1 MTEQLLSREDL
12 AFLLHEVLQ
21 VENLTKFPRYQDHSR
36 ETFDDVIEVSRQLA
50 LDQFAPIN
58 RAGDLAEPQL
68 EGETVH
74 LIPELGPALTAYAEA
89 GLVGATADEALG
101 GVQLPHV
108 IHQASFLWF
117 QAANIA
123 AASFPLLTTAAAHLL
138 IEHGSPEQVETYARR
153 MLSGEWFGT
162 MCLSEPSVGSSLAD
176 VATVAHPQPDG
187 SYRVVGQKVWIS
199 AGEHELSDNIVHLV
213 LARTPHGPPG
223 VRGLSLFIVPKW
235 LPAMN
240 GGAAERNDVRIT
252 GLNHKLGYRGIP
264 NTLLTFGEDK
274 GAVGHLVGREG
285 DGLSQM
291 FAMMNEAR
299 IGVGA
304 GGAALASAAFR
315 HALAYAR
322 ERRQGRVPGHKN
334 PDASPVPLVRH
345 ADVRRMLLA
354 SKSYA
359 EGSIA
364 LVLFAA
370 TLLDTSRYSEDPQER
385 TRALQLLDVLTPV
398 VKSWPSEWGL
408 RTTDLAIQVLGGAG
422 YTRDH
427 PVEQY
432 YRDSRLNPIHEG
444 TTGIQAID
452 LLGRKVRQQDGV
464 GLKVLREA
472 IAETATTV
480 DELAAAAPSGSESAA
495 ELLEW
500 TASLSAQA
508 DRLVEVTARVW
519 AAREPERALADAS
532 TYLEAC
538 GHIVIAWM
546 WLQQAIAAHGRTGA
560 FYEGKRAAAR
570 YFLTREL
577 PLADTWFDVLDMRDD
592 LLVDLDDT
600 CL

>member
-1 MTEQLLSREDL
+1 MTEQLLSRQDL
-12 AFLLHEVLQ
+12 AFLLHDVLQ
-21 VENLTKFPRYQDHSR
+21 VENLTKFPRYREHSR
-36 ETFDDVIEVSRQLA
+36 ETFDDIIEVSRQLA
-50 LDQFAPIN
+50 LARFMPIN
-58 RAGDLAEPQL
+58 RAGDLAEPRQQ
-68 EGETVH
+68 GDTVH
-74 LIPELGPALTAYAEA
+74 LIPELGLALSAYAEA
-89 GLVGATADEALG
+89 GLVGATADEAIG

-138 IEHGSPEQVETYARR
+138 IEHGSPEQVETYARP
-153 MLSGEWFGT
+153 MLSGAWFGT

-176 VATVAHPQPDG
+176 VATVARPQPDG
-187 SYRVVGQKVWIS
+187 SYRVTGQKMWIS
-199 AGEHELSDNIVHLV
+199 AGEHELSENIVHLV
-213 LARTPHGPPG
+213 LARTPHGPAG
-223 VRGLSLFIVPKW
+223 VRGLSLFIVPKR
-235 LPAMN
+235 LPTAA
-240 GGAAERNDVRIT
+240 GGVAERNDVRII

-264 NTLLTFGEDK
+264 NTLLSFGEDG
-274 GAVGHLVGREG
+274 GAVGYLVGNEG
-285 DGLSQM
+285 DGLGQM
-291 FAMMNEAR
+291 FSMMNEAR

-322 ERRQGRVPGHKN
+322 ERRQGRLPGHKD
-334 PDASPVPLVRH
+334 PDSQPVPLIRH

-370 TLLDTSRYSEDPQER
+370 QLLDISRCSDDQEER

-408 RTTDLAIQVLGGAG
+408 RATDLAIQVLGGAG

-464 GLKVLREA
+464 GLTVLRAA
-472 IAETATTV
+472 IAQTVADV
-480 DELAAAAPSGSESAA
+480 DELASKGPGGPRTS
-495 ELLEW
+495 ELLGW
-500 TASLSAQA
+500 ASALSARA
-508 DRLVEVTARVW
+508 DRLVEVTGQLW
-519 AAREPERALADAS
+519 EAREPERALAEA
-532 TYLEAC
+532 TAYLEAC
-538 GHIVIAWM
+538 GHIVMAWM
-546 WLQQAIAAHGRTGA
+546 WLRQAVAAHGETGA
-560 FYEGKRAAAR
+560 FYEGKRGAAR

-577 PLADTWFDVLDMRDD
+577 PTVDARLDLLAMRDD
-592 LLVDLDDT
+592 LLVDLDDA

>member
-1 MTEQLLSREDL
+1 MTEQLLSRQNL
-12 AFLLHEVLQ
+12 AFLLHDVLQ
-21 VENLTKFPRYQDHSR
+21 VENLTKLPRYREHSR
-36 ETFDDVIEVSRQLA
+36 ETFDDVMEVSRQLA
-50 LDQFAPIN
+50 LAAFLPIN
-58 RAGDLAEPQL
+58 RAGDLAEPRL

-74 LIPELGPALTAYAEA
+74 LIPELGPALSAYGEA
-89 GLVGATADEALG
+89 GLIGATADESIG
-101 GVQLPHV
+101 GIQLPHV

-138 IEHGSPEQVETYARR
+138 IEHGSPEQVETYARP
-153 MLSGEWFGT
+153 MLSGQWFGT

-176 VATVAHPQPDG
+176 VATLARAQPDG
-187 SYRVVGQKVWIS
+187 SYRVTGQKMWIS
-199 AGEHELSDNIVHLV
+199 AGEHELSENIVHLV
-213 LARTPHGPPG
+213 LARTPQGPAG
-223 VRGLSLFIVPKW
+223 VRGLCLFIVPKW
-235 LPAMN
+235 LPAVA
-240 GGAAERNDVRIT
+240 GGVAERNEVRII

-264 NTLLTFGEDK
+264 NTLLSFGEDT
-274 GAVGHLVGREG
+274 GAVGYLVGNEG

-291 FAMMNEAR
+291 FSMMNEAR

-322 ERRQGRVPGHKN
+322 ERRQGRVPGHKDPN
-334 PDASPVPLVRH
+334 SPPVPLVRH

-370 TLLDTSRYSEDPQER
+370 QLLDISRCAQDQRER
-385 TRALQLLDVLTPV
+385 ARSLQLLDVLTPV
-398 VKSWPSEWGL
+398 VKSWPSKWGL
-408 RTTDLAIQVLGGAG
+408 RATDLAIQVLGGAG

-452 LLGRKVRQQDGV
+452 LLGRKVRQQDGA
-464 GLKVLREA
+464 GLRLLREA
-472 IAETATTV
+472 IAETVGAVDQLASATSDERGAA
-480 DELAAAAPSGSESAA
+480 DELQ
-495 ELLEW
+495 EW
-500 TASLSAQA
+500 ATSLTERA
-508 DRLVEVTARVW
+508 DRLVKVTDRVW
-519 AAREPERALADAS
+519 DGRGPEHALADAS
-532 TYLEAC
+532 AYLDAC

-546 WLQQAIAAHGRTGA
+546 WLQQGVAAHGRAGA
-560 FYEGKRAAAR
+560 FYEGKRSTAR

-577 PLADTWFDVLDMRDD
+577 PMVDMWFDILEQRDD